1 MEVSF
6 DSRFFLLVLCLITRR
21 DVLTFNCLFCKFVTF
36 KFILN
41 ITLKNCLLLCD
52 AVYSG
57 ECYVLVNPSISDSMH
72 VIYSL
77 KIEVTL
83 LVFLS
88 TTSGNSKTEWR
99 LAPCVLNIEA
109 TWW

>member
-1 MEVSF
+1 
-6 DSRFFLLVLCLITRR
+6 
-21 DVLTFNCLFCKFVTF
+21 VTF

-41 ITLKNCLLLCD
+41 ITLKKDCLLLCD

-57 ECYVLVNPSISDSMH
+57 ECYVYGEPVDFRFNVRDLFT
-72 VIYSL
+72 
-77 KIEVTL
+77 KIEVLL

-88 TTSGNSKTEWR
+88 TTSLNNMADWR